1 MEIRPYQNDPQL
13 FLADLEKVSLAQL
26 KGSGSSELDG
36 LVALILNKKIKI
48 EAKYDLNRD
57 KEVFSDQVITQGGR
71 DDKGLLKKL
80 IACFLPANAIVENG
94 HFDSQIKNGIENL
107 KSFLNSPT
115 LKTDWTLRDFLAA
128 VHFNLTPDRLDDD
141 VIDVFV
147 SVMLGHDKKR
157 LELRDELAA
166 LTAELKIYSV
176 IQSEINAKLAAE
188 KDKQKLDISDTSFDL
203 RDYKRYGFSNETI
216 FKDSAEYALLKKM
229 FPKLGEKI
237 SIKSFLENPNK
248 QSGAMTGLEN
258 SYEYDKENNR
268 LANFSTSVN
277 DRVNPLNNTVQ
288 EKTTRLNEAS
298 SRYNAAIEAL
308 NRFIQKY
315 DSIMRNIL
323 GAI

>member
-13 FLADLEKVSLAQL
+13 FLADLEKVSLQEL
-26 KGSGSSELDG
+26 QGSGSSELDKLVG
-36 LVALILNKKIKI
+36 LISKNKIKI
-48 EAKYDLNRD
+48 EAKYDPARD
-57 KEVFSDQVITQGGR
+57 TVKFDTKTIT
-71 DDKGLLKKL
+71 DDEELLKKV
-80 IACFLPANAIVENG
+80 IAYFLPTDAVVKDG

-107 KSFLNSPT
+107 KSFLDNPT
-115 LKTDWTLRDFLAA
+115 NKLRTWVLRDFLAA

-141 VIDVFV
+141 VTEVFT

-166 LTAELKIYSV
+166 LTAELKVYSV
-176 IQSEINAKLAAE
+176 IQSEINAKLAANGTLKINDSESFNLLDYE
-188 KDKQKLDISDTSFDL
+188 K
-203 RDYKRYGFSNETI
+203 YGFSDQDT
-216 FKDSAEYALLKKM
+216 FKKSAEYKLLI
-229 FPKLGEKI
+229 KI
-237 SIKSFLENPNK
+237 STNGSPNLSIQTFLASPNK
-248 QSGAMTGLEN
+248 QSGAMSGLKNE
-258 SYEYDKENNR
+258 YKYDKDNNP

-288 EKTTRLNEAS
+288 EKTTRLNDVS